1 MAITKRTELKE
12 EILPNQVIQIRTTTV
27 VEEDGVELARN
38 HHRHVVV
45 PGQDVTGEVQEV
57 QDIAA
62 ALWTADVIAAYNASI
77 ADKRQRLARFTAS
90 RIVIYRHFGHKPSF
104 FNLSV
109 LCHSTGFV
117 FQIIPNWLLHIWHI
131 QPLLQ
136 YSYSTG

>member
-45 PGQDVTGEVQEV
+45 PGQDVTGEAQEV

-62 ALWTADVIAAYNASI
+62 ALWTTEVIAAYAASVVE
-77 ADKRQRLARFTAS
+77 TS
-90 RIVIYRHFGHKPSF
+90 
-104 FNLSV
+104 
-109 LCHSTGFV
+109 
-117 FQIIPNWLLHIWHI
+117 PN
-131 QPLLQ
+131 
-136 YSYSTG
+136 

>member
-45 PGQDVTGEVQEV
+45 PGQDVSGEVQEV

-62 ALWTADVIAAYNASI
+62 ALWTAEVISAYQTSVAS
-77 ADKRQRLARFTAS
+77 
-90 RIVIYRHFGHKPSF
+90 
-104 FNLSV
+104 
-109 LCHSTGFV
+109 STPGE
-117 FQIIPNWLLHIWHI
+117 
-131 QPLLQ
+131 
-136 YSYSTG
+136 